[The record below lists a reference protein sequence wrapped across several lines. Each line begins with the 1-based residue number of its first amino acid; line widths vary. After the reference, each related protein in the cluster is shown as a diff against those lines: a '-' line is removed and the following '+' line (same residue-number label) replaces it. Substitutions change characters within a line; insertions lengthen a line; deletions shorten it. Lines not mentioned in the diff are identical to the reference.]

1 VSLRPISTPFVV
13 APPSGARIRTR
24 LRIDG
29 VDEVVLREVGDHL
42 GRLAGRDLASR
53 SRLVRARG
61 LRIVDRVACQRLSGL
76 NADPR

>member
-1 VSLRPISTPFVV
+1 MRPISTPFVV
-13 APPSGARIRTR
+13 APPSGVRIRTW

-29 VDEVVLREVGDHL
+29 VDEVVLREAGL